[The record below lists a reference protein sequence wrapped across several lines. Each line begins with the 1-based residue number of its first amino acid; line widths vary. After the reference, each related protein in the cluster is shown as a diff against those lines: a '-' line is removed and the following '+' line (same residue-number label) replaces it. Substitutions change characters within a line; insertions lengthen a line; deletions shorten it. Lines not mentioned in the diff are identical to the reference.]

1 MAEDRTT
8 AALRPS
14 SKEID
19 AQKIEIE
26 CVEPPGGKAG
36 GYIVIVTP
44 KATTKKEK
52 EKPWDMKCIK
62 RVFETESATLAY
74 LKKIL

>member
-1 MAEDRTT
+1 
-8 AALRPS
+8 
-14 SKEID
+14 
-19 AQKIEIE
+19 
-26 CVEPPGGKAG
+26 
-36 GYIVIVTP
+36 VIVTP